1 MELNTI
7 KEHIL
12 ELFSPTEDVLFA
24 DGLDDAIIGFD
35 PSLWKVVYSR
45 SKVVQILCERDG
57 MDEEEAVEFAEYN
70 TFGAYFGDKTPVW
83 VEDFNY
89 I

>member
-83 VEDFNY
+83 VEDFSW
-89 I
+89 